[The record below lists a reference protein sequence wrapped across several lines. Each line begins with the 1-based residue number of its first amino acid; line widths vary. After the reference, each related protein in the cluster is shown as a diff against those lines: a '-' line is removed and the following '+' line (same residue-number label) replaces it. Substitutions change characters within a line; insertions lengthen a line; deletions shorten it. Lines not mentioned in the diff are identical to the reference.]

1 MSLFPKETDKPNL
14 PTIRKRGGKYYL
26 KLEYRNN
33 LATKVETAIWG
44 ETKEEVR
51 AAAQEYMSKL
61 NK

>member
-1 MSLFPKETDKPNL
+1 MSLFPKETENKST

-26 KLEYRNN
+26 KIEYKNN
-33 LATKVETAIWG
+33 LATKVETTIWG
-44 ETKEEVR
+44 ETKEEVK

>member
-1 MSLFPKETDKPNL
+1 MSLFPKENPNL
-14 PTIRKRGGKYYL
+14 PPIRKRGGKYYL

-33 LATKVETAIWG
+33 IGTTIISTIWG
-44 ETKEEVR
+44 DTKEEVK